1 MLVKEYVD
9 CMDEISQLYSISEQ
23 KIEYLNKLREDCNT
37 LGPPAPGKA
46 DGARE
51 TRRCYMID
59 RIDEAIKLIK
69 SNHELMP
76 RILGDLKG
84 SLDAVSSELQF

>member
-1 MLVKEYVD
+1 
-9 CMDEISQLYSISEQ
+9 MDEISQLYSISEQ
-23 KIEYLNKLREDCNT
+23 KIEYLHKLREDCDT
-37 LGPPAPGKA
+37 LEPLAPRKV

-51 TRRCYMID
+51 TRRCHMID
-59 RIDEAIKLIK
+59 RIDEAVKLIK

-84 SLDAVSSELQF
+84 SLDVVSSNFQH

>member
-1 MLVKEYVD
+1 
-9 CMDEISQLYSISEQ
+9 MDEISQLYSISEQ
-23 KIEYLNKLREDCNT
+23 KIEYLNKLREDCET
-37 LGPPAPGKA
+37 LEPLASRKA
-46 DGARE
+46 DGARLMP
-51 TRRCYMID
+51 RRHMID

-84 SLDAVSSELQF
+84 SLDVVSSDLQY

>member
-1 MLVKEYVD
+1 
-9 CMDEISQLYSISEQ
+9 MDEISQLYSISEQ
-23 KIEYLNKLREDCNT
+23 KIEHLNKLREDCDP
-37 LGPPAPGKA
+37 LEPPAHGKA

-51 TRRCYMID
+51 TRCCHMIE

-84 SLDAVSSELQF
+84 SLDVVSSGLQY